1 MSDDLDRLEEFE
13 NASEPKS
20 LPGVFRLLF
29 WGLIAFGIYYIAAYT
44 PVFSGWSQQAEY
56 ESSIRK

>member
-1 MSDDLDRLEEFE
+1 MSEEMDRIEDFE
-13 NASEPKS
+13 NAAEPKS
-20 LPGVFRLLF
+20 LPVVFRLLF
-29 WGLIAFGIYYIAAYT
+29 WGLIAFGIYYIATYT

>member
-1 MSDDLDRLEEFE
+1 MSENLDRAEEFE
-13 NASEPKS
+13 NASEPKG
-20 LPGVFRLLF
+20 LPAIFHLLF

-56 ESSIRK
+56 ERSIRK

>member
-1 MSDDLDRLEEFE
+1 MSEELDRTEEFE
-13 NASEPKS
+13 SASEPRS
-20 LPGVFRLLF
+20 LPAVFHLLF
-29 WGLIAFGIYYIAAYT
+29 WGLIAFGVYYIAAYT

>member
-1 MSDDLDRLEEFE
+1 MSDELDRLEEFE

-44 PVFSGWSQQAEY
+44 PVFSGWSQQSEY
-56 ESSIRK
+56 ERSVGK

>member
-1 MSDDLDRLEEFE
+1 VSENLDRLEEFE
-13 NASEPKS
+13 NASEPRS
-20 LPGVFRLLF
+20 LPGIFHLLF